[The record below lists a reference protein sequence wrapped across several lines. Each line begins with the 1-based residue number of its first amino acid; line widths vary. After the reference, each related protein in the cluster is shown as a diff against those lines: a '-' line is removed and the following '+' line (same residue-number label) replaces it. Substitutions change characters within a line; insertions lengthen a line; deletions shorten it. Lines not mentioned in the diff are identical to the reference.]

1 MKKNLLPILTLCP
14 TLALAHPHQWIDL
27 RIAPQ
32 TDASGAL
39 IALRESW
46 EFDPYSSEILL
57 ERNQDAAALAQFKKD
72 IDQFFAEQHGFTYS
86 QKLAFAAPRDTT
98 IDTSGGILRY
108 DYTLPLKTPARGTVQ
123 FKIYEN
129 SYYMDVSYAL
139 DQAKQW
145 DNGCRLTVKEANPT
159 AEEEELAASFDQNAQ
174 APSGL
179 GAVFAQ
185 TSELQCGGAQKNQ

>member
-1 MKKNLLPILTLCP
+1 MKTPLLLLLYPA
-14 TLALAHPHQWIDL
+14 LALAHPHQWIDL
-27 RIAPQ
+27 RITPE

-39 IALRESW
+39 IALHESW
-46 EFDPYSSEILL
+46 EFDPYSSEVLL

-72 IDQFFAEQHGFTYS
+72 IDQFFADQRGFTYS
-86 QKLAFAAPRDTT
+86 QTLTFAAPRDTK

-108 DYTLPLKTPARGTVQ
+108 HYTLPLTQPARGALQ

-129 SYYMDVSYAL
+129 SYYMDVTYAA
-139 DQAKQW
+139 DQTKQW
-145 DNGCRLTVKEANPT
+145 DNGCRLTIKEAKPT

-174 APSGL
+174 APTGL

-185 TSELQCGGAQKNQ
+185 TSELQCGE

>member
-1 MKKNLLPILTLCP
+1 MKIILPLLLCP

-27 RIAPQ
+27 RITPQ

-86 QKLAFAAPRDTT
+86 QKLAFTAPRDTT
-98 IDTSGGILRY
+98 IDTRGGILRY

-123 FKIYEN
+123 KTATTWTSPTPQTKQN
-129 SYYMDVSYAL
+129 NGTTAAAL
-139 DQAKQW
+139 
-145 DNGCRLTVKEANPT
+145 
-159 AEEEELAASFDQNAQ
+159 
-174 APSGL
+174 PSKR
-179 GAVFAQ
+179 Q
-185 TSELQCGGAQKNQ
+185 TPLPKKKN

>member
-1 MKKNLLPILTLCP
+1 MKYLLPFLILCP

-27 RIAPQ
+27 RITPE

-57 ERNQDAAALAQFKKD
+57 ERNQDTAALAQFKKNL
-72 IDQFFAEQHGFTYS
+72 DQFFADQHGFTYS
-86 QKLAFAAPRDTT
+86 QTLAFAAPRDTT
-98 IDTSGGILRY
+98 IDTGGGILRY
-108 DYTLPLKTPARGTVQ
+108 HYTLPLKTPARGKMT

-129 SYYMDVSYAL
+129 SYYMDVTYAL
-139 DQAKQW
+139 DQPKQW
-145 DNGCRLTVKEANPT
+145 DNGCRLTVREANPT

-174 APSGL
+174 APTGL

-185 TSELQCGGAQKNQ
+185 TSELQCGA

>member
-1 MKKNLLPILTLCP
+1 MKYLLPFLILCP
-14 TLALAHPHQWIDL
+14 ALALAHPHQWIDL
-27 RIAPQ
+27 RITPQ

-57 ERNQDAAALAQFKKD
+57 ERNQDAALAQFKKD
-72 IDQFFAEQHGFTYS
+72 IDQFFAEQHGFTYR

-98 IDTSGGILRY
+98 IDTRGGILRY
-108 DYTLPLKTPARGTVQ
+108 DYTLPLKTPTRGKMT

-139 DQAKQW
+139 DQPKQW
-145 DNGCRLTVKEANPT
+145 DNGCRLTVREANPT

-174 APSGL
+174 APTGL

-185 TSELQCGGAQKNQ
+185 TSELQCGA

>member
-1 MKKNLLPILTLCP
+1 MKYLLPFLILCP
-14 TLALAHPHQWIDL
+14 ALALAHPHQWIDL
-27 RIAPQ
+27 RITPQ

-39 IALRESW
+39 
-46 EFDPYSSEILL
+46 
-57 ERNQDAAALAQFKKD
+57 

-86 QKLAFAAPRDTT
+86 HKLAFAAPRDTA

-108 DYTLPLKTPARGTVQ
+108 HYTLPLKTPTRGKMT

-129 SYYMDVSYAL
+129 SYYMDVTYAL
-139 DQAKQW
+139 DQPKQW
-145 DNGCRLTVKEANPT
+145 DNGCRLTVREANPT

-174 APSGL
+174 APTGL

-185 TSELQCGGAQKNQ
+185 TSELQCGA

>member
-1 MKKNLLPILTLCP
+1 MTMKPLLLLLCP
-14 TLALAHPHQWIDL
+14 ALALAHPHQWIDL
-27 RIAPQ
+27 RITPE

-39 IALRESW
+39 TALRESW

-86 QKLAFAAPRDTT
+86 QKLAFAAPRDTA

-108 DYTLPLKTPARGTVQ
+108 DYTLPLKTPARGKVQ

-139 DQAKQW
+139 DQVKQW

-174 APSGL
+174 APTGL

-185 TSELQCGGAQKNQ
+185 TSELQCGA

>member
-1 MKKNLLPILTLCP
+1 MKTPFLLFLLP

-27 RIAPQ
+27 RITPE

-39 IALRESW
+39 IAEV
-46 EFDPYSSEILL
+46 LL

-72 IDQFFAEQHGFTYS
+72 LDQFFADQHGFTYS
-86 QKLAFAAPRDTT
+86 QTLAFAAPRDTK
-98 IDTSGGILRY
+98 IDTRGGILRY
-108 DYTLPLKTPARGTVQ
+108 DYTLPLKTPVRGRAQ

-129 SYYMDVSYAL
+129 SYYMDVTYAT
-139 DQAKQW
+139 DQPKQW
-145 DNGCRLTVKEANPT
+145 DNGCRLTVREANPT

-185 TSELQCGGAQKNQ
+185 TSELQCGG

>member
-1 MKKNLLPILTLCP
+1 MKYLLPFLILCP
-14 TLALAHPHQWIDL
+14 ALALAHPHQWIDL
-27 RIAPQ
+27 RITPE

-39 IALRESW
+39 TALRESW

-86 QKLAFAAPRDTT
+86 QKLAFAAPRDTA
-98 IDTSGGILRY
+98 IDTRGGILRY
-108 DYTLPLKTPARGTVQ
+108 DYTLPLKTPARGKVQ

-139 DQAKQW
+139 DQVKQL
-145 DNGCRLTVKEANPT
+145 DNGCRLTIKEANPT

-174 APSGL
+174 APTGL

-185 TSELQCGGAQKNQ
+185 TSELQCGA

>member
-1 MKKNLLPILTLCP
+1 MKIILPLVLCP

-27 RIAPQ
+27 RITPQ

-108 DYTLPLKTPARGTVQ
+108 DYTLPLKTPARGKVQ

-185 TSELQCGGAQKNQ
+185 SSELNCGGTQKNQ

>member
-1 MKKNLLPILTLCP
+1 MKYLLPFLILCP
-14 TLALAHPHQWIDL
+14 ALALAHPHQWIDL
-27 RIAPQ
+27 RITPE

-39 IALRESW
+39 TALRESW

-72 IDQFFAEQHGFTYS
+72 LDQFFADQHGFTYS
-86 QKLAFAAPRDTT
+86 QTLAFAAPRDTA

-108 DYTLPLKTPARGTVQ
+108 HYTLPLKTPTRGKMT

-139 DQAKQW
+139 DQPKQW
-145 DNGCRLTVKEANPT
+145 DNGCRLTVREANPT
-159 AEEEELAASFDQNAQ
+159 AEEEDLAASFDQNTQ
-174 APSGL
+174 APIGL

-185 TSELQCGGAQKNQ
+185 TSELQCGA

>member
-1 MKKNLLPILTLCP
+1 MKYLLPFLILCP

-27 RIAPQ
+27 RITPQ

-98 IDTSGGILRY
+98 IDTRGGILRY
-108 DYTLPLKTPARGTVQ
+108 DYTLPLKTPARGKVQ

-139 DQAKQW
+139 DQPKQW
-145 DNGCRLTVKEANPT
+145 DNGCRLTVREANPT

-174 APSGL
+174 APTGL

-185 TSELQCGGAQKNQ
+185 TSELQCGA

>member
-1 MKKNLLPILTLCP
+1 MKYLLPFLILCP
-14 TLALAHPHQWIDL
+14 ALALAHPHQWIDL
-27 RIAPQ
+27 RITPQ

-39 IALRESW
+39 TALRESW
-46 EFDPYSSEILL
+46 EFDPHSSEILL

-86 QKLAFAAPRDTT
+86 QKLAFAAPRDTA

-108 DYTLPLKTPARGTVQ
+108 DYTLPLKTPARGKVQ

-139 DQAKQW
+139 DQPKQW
-145 DNGCRLTVKEANPT
+145 DNGCRLTVREANPT

-174 APSGL
+174 APTGL

-185 TSELQCGGAQKNQ
+185 TSELQCGA